1 MKGHR
6 HAAIVVAPPPG
17 RPDPASWPGRCQP
30 ERDWFSPRDISLR
43 MKAQIIDGKAIA
55 ARIRGGLKTRVGELL
70 AGGIQPGLAVIL
82 AGDDPASQVYV
93 RNKTAACAEI
103 GFRTFDHRLPA
114 TVTEPDLLA
123 LVDELNR
130 DTAVD
135 GILVQMP
142 LPAGLDGRRV
152 LLAIAPDKDVDG
164 IHPDNLGRLLMG
176 QPRFVACTPLGIM
189 RLLAEAETPLGGA
202 DAVVV
207 GRSNMVGKPMA
218 ALLMLADATVTICH
232 SRTRD
237 LSDRVKRADVVVA
250 AVGRAEMIRGEW
262 IKPGATVIDVGINRR
277 ADGKLIGDVEF
288 AAAAER
294 ARAITPVPGGV
305 GPMTIAM
312 LMGNTLVAASRRA
325 SVDTITGVL

>member
-1 MKGHR
+1 MS
-6 HAAIVVAPPPG
+6 A
-17 RPDPASWPGRCQP
+17 
-30 ERDWFSPRDISLR
+30 E
-43 MKAQIIDGKAIA
+43 IIDGRAVA
-55 ARIRGGLKTRVGELL
+55 ARIRAGLKERVAQLVGR
-70 AGGIQPGLAVIL
+70 GFRPGLAVVL

-93 RNKTAACAEI
+93 RNKTNACAEI

-114 TVTEPDLLA
+114 TATEDQILA
-123 LVDELNR
+123 LVDRLNR
-130 DTAVD
+130 DPDVD

-142 LPAGLDGRRV
+142 LPGGLDGRRV
-152 LLAIAPDKDVDG
+152 LLAIDPDKDVDG

-189 RLLAEAETPLGGA
+189 RLLDEAKTPLVGA

-207 GRSNMVGKPMA
+207 GRSNMVGKPIA

-237 LSDRVKRADVVVA
+237 LAERVGRADIVVA
-250 AVGRAEMIRGEW
+250 ALGRAEAIRGAW

-288 AAAAER
+288 AEAAAR

-312 LMGNTLVAASRRA
+312 LLGNTLISASRRA
-325 SVDTITGVL
+325 SLDVPPGV